1 MYLFPRLWRAGSKS
15 NQLKAGCVVLSN
27 LDEFEKL
34 TGNPKE
40 LIESLETQQKNEFR
54 IKSISSCNLNVVPT
68 QNV

>member
-40 LIESLETQQKNEFR
+40 LIESLEKNEFR